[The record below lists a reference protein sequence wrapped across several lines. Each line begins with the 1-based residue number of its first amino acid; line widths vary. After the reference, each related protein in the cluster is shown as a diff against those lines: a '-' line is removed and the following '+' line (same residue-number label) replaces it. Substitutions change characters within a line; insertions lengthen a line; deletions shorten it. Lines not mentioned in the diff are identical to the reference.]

1 MMQNDK
7 YVQDAAV
14 DLNIFDIL
22 ILIHNSED
30 ETLIAKCVYMLT
42 GLLYGDNLKIK
53 LLFLEKFDGITL
65 IYNMILKNKD
75 RLPLFKRVLSILREM
90 TKIEESDSPLNQIR
104 LKCLLKVIE
113 LKLNELILTIINN
126 SHINDE
132 DNSFYLLNFEIREI
146 TYDILVNFCKS
157 FSSIKEIFDVMIYF
171 ILFYILNQIK
181 LNKIYLVLDEI

>member
-53 LLFLEKFDGITL
+53 LLF
-65 IYNMILKNKD
+65 
-75 RLPLFKRVLSILREM
+75 
-90 TKIEESDSPLNQIR
+90 
-104 LKCLLKVIE
+104 
-113 LKLNELILTIINN
+113 
-126 SHINDE
+126 
-132 DNSFYLLNFEIREI
+132 
-146 TYDILVNFCKS
+146 
-157 FSSIKEIFDVMIYF
+157 
-171 ILFYILNQIK
+171 
-181 LNKIYLVLDEI
+181 

>member
-22 ILIHNSED
+22 ILMHNSDD
-30 ETLIAKCVYMLT
+30 EILIAKCVYMLT
-42 GLLYGDNLKIK
+42 GLLYGDNLQIK
-53 LLFLEKFDGITL
+53 LLFLEKFDGIAL
-65 IYNMILKNKD
+65 IYNMLLKNKD
-75 RLPLFKRVLSILREM
+75 RLTVFKRVLGILREM

-104 LKCLLKVIE
+104 LKCLLKVID
-113 LKLNELILTIINN
+113 LKLNELVLTIVNN
-126 SHINDE
+126 SNINDE

-157 FSSIKEIFDVMIYF
+157 FSSVKEIYDVITYIIIF
-171 ILFYILNQIK
+171 ILIFSLSF
-181 LNKIYLVLDEI
+181 LL